1 MIHNKVKGGD
11 IMKNFDFKRLNDFK
25 WDNEVI
31 SLIAQIHEHK
41 GKQSLYLKQK
51 PQVLDH
57 LVEIAK
63 IQSTDSSNKIEGI
76 VTTSARIKQLVNDKT
91 TPRNRDEKE
100 ILGYRNVLNIIHES
114 FEYIPITPN
123 YILQLH
129 QELYKTA
136 SKTIGGKFKNVQNYI
151 SAKYSNGHEEILFT
165 PLAPFETPDAIR
177 NLCDEFNKCI
187 DDDSVEALL
196 LIPTFITDFVC
207 IHPFSDGNGR
217 MSRLLTTLLLYKQGY
232 YVGKYISIEK
242 LIENT
247 KDEYYEALSKVDK
260 GWHDNNNDPTPFIK
274 YLLRIILLAYR
285 EFEERMTLVES
296 KQSSY
301 NYVKNTIN
309 TILGKF
315 TKAELLEKCPSIAK
329 STLEAALKKLVEDKY
344 IQKSG
349 VGKATYY
356 YKV

>member
-1 MIHNKVKGGD
+1 
-11 IMKNFDFKRLNDFK
+11 MKIFDFNRLNDFK

-41 GKQSLYLKQK
+41 GKQSLFLKQK
-51 PQVLDH
+51 PQALDQ

-63 IQSTDSSNKIEGI
+63 IQSTESSNKIEGI
-76 VTTSARIKQLVNDKT
+76 VTTSTRIKQLVNDKT
-91 TPRNRDEKE
+91 TPRNRDEEE
-100 ILGYRNVLNIIHES
+100 ILGYRNALNIIHES

-129 QELYKTA
+129 YELYKTT

-151 SAKYSNGHEEILFT
+151 SAKYPDGREEILFT
-165 PLAPFETPDAIR
+165 PLEPFETPEAVR
-177 NLCDEFNKCI
+177 NLCIEFNKCI
-187 DDDSVEALL
+187 DNDSVEALL

-217 MSRLLTTLLLYKQGY
+217 MSRLLTTLLLYKLGY
-232 YVGKYISIEK
+232 HVGKYISIEK
-242 LIENT
+242 LIEKT
-247 KDEYYEALSKVDK
+247 KDGYYDALSKVDK

-274 YLLRIILLAYR
+274 YLLRTILTAYR
-285 EFEERMTLVES
+285 EFEERMSLVET

-301 NYVKNTIN
+301 EYVKDTIN
-309 TILGKF
+309 RTLGKF
-315 TKAELLEKCPSIAK
+315 TKSELLEKCPSIAK
-329 STLEAALKKLVEDKY
+329 STLEATLKKLVEDGFIK
-344 IQKSG
+344 KMG
-349 VGKATYY
+349 VGKSTYY